1 MKRYSFLVMLTLL
14 MVATGCR
21 SKKIVTP
28 ADHVRESKHQE
39 YQQQKREFRA
49 AWIQTAW
56 TSEYQNLSTQAVKV
70 LLSERLDLLQRY
82 GFNVVIFQVR
92 PEADAW
98 FYSPYE
104 PWSRFLTGT
113 QGVAPTPLWDPLEF
127 MVEECHKRN
136 MELHA
141 WLNPYRASV
150 SLSNQLAASHPYHK
164 HPEWFLTYGNQ
175 IYFNPALQ
183 AVRDHLDKVVA
194 DIVERYDI
202 DAIHF
207 DDYFYPYPIAG
218 ERLDDFQDFQRDSR
232 GFTNIGDW
240 RRDNVNL
247 LISQLS
253 QTIRSIKPHVRF
265 GISPFGI
272 YRNEKNDPKGSKTN
286 GLQNYDDLYAD
297 ILLWDAM
304 GWVDY
309 IVPQIYWEIG
319 HKAAEHSE
327 LALWWGRNIHLSHYY
342 IGQDVKRTMDR
353 SELHTKLNLAHTVAQ
368 GVAMWPADEIIRDY
382 KGINTDLKTKYWTK
396 PALIPASDY
405 PEGFRVFPEPERKAG
420 LEEGLLFWEEDLPY
434 PLGLETKYFV
444 VYMHDRGAKVHNS
457 TRQENILAL
466 TQEAHYR
473 LPDLGGVHKVSFT
486 ITRVNRFNQEILVAH
501 DIKGKI

>member
-1 MKRYSFLVMLTLL
+1 MKRFILIAMLATLL
-14 MVATGCR
+14 ILSGCR

-28 ADHVRESKHQE
+28 ADHVRIAKQE
-39 YQQQKREFRA
+39 VYQQNKYELRA
-49 AWIQTAW
+49 AWMQTAW
-56 TSEYQNLSTQAVKV
+56 KSEYQNRSTQELKN
-70 LLSERLDLLQRY
+70 LLSQRLDILQQS
-82 GFNVVIFQVR
+82 GFNAVIFQIR
-92 PEADAW
+92 PESDAW
-98 FYSPYE
+98 YYSPYE

-113 QGVAPTPLWDPLEF
+113 QGVAPYPLWDPLAW
-127 MVEECHKRN
+127 MIEECHKRN

-150 SLSNQLAASHPYHK
+150 SLSNQLAPTHPYYK
-164 HPEWFLTYGNQ
+164 HPEWFITYGNQ
-175 IYFNPALQ
+175 MYFNPALPQ
-183 AVRDHLDKVVA
+183 VRNHLNTVIA

-218 ERLDDFQDFQRDSR
+218 VRLEDFQDFQRNPR
-232 GFTNIGDW
+232 GFTDIGDW

-253 QTIRSIKPHVRF
+253 ETIKSIKPYVRF

-272 YRNEKNDPKGSKTN
+272 YRNEKSDPKGSKTN

-297 ILLWDAM
+297 VLLWDAM

-309 IVPQIYWEIG
+309 IMPQIYWEIG
-319 HKAAEHSE
+319 HKTAEHSE
-327 LALWWGRNIHLSHYY
+327 LALWWSRNVHLAHYY

-353 SELHTKLNLAHTVAQ
+353 SELHTKLNLAHKTSK
-368 GVAMWPADEIIRDY
+368 GVAMWPGDEIFSNY
-382 KGINTDLKTKYWTK
+382 KGVTTELKSQYWTK
-396 PALIPASDY
+396 PALIPATDY
-405 PEGFRVFPEPERKAG
+405 PTNFRTFPEPQRKAG
-420 LEEGLLFWEEDLPY
+420 LEKGLLFWEEDLPY
-434 PLGLETKYFV
+434 LQGLETKYFV
-444 VYMHDRGAKVHNS
+444 IYIHDRGEKIQQA

-466 TQEAHYR
+466 TQDEFYR
-473 LPDLGGVHKVSFT
+473 LPDLGGKHKVAFT

-501 DIKGKI
+501 DIKGRI